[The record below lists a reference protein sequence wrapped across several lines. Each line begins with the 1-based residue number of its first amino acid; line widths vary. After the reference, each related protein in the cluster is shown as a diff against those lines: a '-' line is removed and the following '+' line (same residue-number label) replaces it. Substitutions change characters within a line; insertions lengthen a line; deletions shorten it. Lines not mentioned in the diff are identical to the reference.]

1 MKFRIIAVF
10 AAACLAVGVNATA
23 GACKAD
29 VQRFCGGVQDR
40 DAILKCLT
48 AHATEIK
55 DAGCRTDVLDYQTKA
70 KKISDRDAA
79 VKKSCAAD
87 ISKAGCK
94 GDVGSG
100 LLECLAKDPKALSD
114 DCKDAFR
121 PSPKKNILAKDAAIK
136 KACVSEIA
144 TNQCAGDITA
154 GLIKCVVKGKV
165 PLSSGC
171 AVALK

>member
-1 MKFRIIAVF
+1 MNSRILPVL
-10 AAACLAVGVNATA
+10 AAIFLAAWGNANA
-23 GACKAD
+23 GPCKAD
-29 VQRFCGGVQDR
+29 VQLLCGGVQDR
-40 DAILKCLT
+40 DGVLKCLS

-55 DAGCRTDVLDYQTKA
+55 DAGCRTDVLDYQTKT
-70 KKISDRDAA
+70 KKISDKDAA

-87 ISKAGCK
+87 IVKAGCK

-121 PSPKKNILAKDAAIK
+121 PSPKKRILAKDAAIK
-136 KACVSEIA
+136 KACLSEIA
-144 TNQCAGDITA
+144 ANQCAGDITA
-154 GLIKCVVKGKV
+154 GLIKCIMKDKA